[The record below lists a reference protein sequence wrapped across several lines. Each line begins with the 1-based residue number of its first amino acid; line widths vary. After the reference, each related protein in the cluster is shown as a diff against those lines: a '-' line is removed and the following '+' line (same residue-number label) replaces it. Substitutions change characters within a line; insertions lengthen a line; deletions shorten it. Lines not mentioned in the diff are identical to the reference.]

1 MSTPFVSGQVALL
14 LSLQPE
20 LTPADT
26 NALLRATAKHLVNP
40 PRRALGGDAS
50 ISTPASLLFAAVPPS
65 IRRTSTSIPTA
76 VADESAHLSC
86 GDRNAQRLHTVNH
99 VGGAGDA
106 LHDLGNRLTYG
117 EYLQLD
123 SLLAAQQPR
132 TSAHDEMLFIVQ
144 HQTTELWFRL
154 VLHELDA
161 AMAGIDND
169 DLGPVFKN
177 LARVERVF
185 RVLLDAWEVL
195 STMTPADYMEFRHG
209 LDASS
214 GFQSHQYRLLE
225 FALGNRD
232 PVYLR
237 PFAHRPDLHSQL
249 ADALAAPSLYDRT
262 IALLARRGLPIADE
276 VLNRDM
282 SLRHVSHPSVMA
294 AWGDVYRRTG
304 EAWDLYELAEELVDL
319 EDTFR
324 QWRFRHVTTVE
335 RIIGNKPGT
344 GGTSG
349 VSYLKERLTVVL
361 FPELWEIRTDL

>member
-1 MSTPFVSGQVALL
+1 VIEST
-14 LSLQPE
+14 
-20 LTPADT
+20 
-26 NALLRATAKHLVNP
+26 N
-40 PRRALGGDAS
+40 
-50 ISTPASLLFAAVPPS
+50 
-65 IRRTSTSIPTA
+65 
-76 VADESAHLSC
+76 
-86 GDRNAQRLHTVNH
+86 
-99 VGGAGDA
+99 GAGEA
-106 LHDLGNRLTYG
+106 LHDLSDRLTYG

-123 SLLAAQQPR
+123 SLLAAQRPR
-132 TSAHDEMLFIVQ
+132 TDAHDEMLFIVQ

-177 LARVERVF
+177 LARVERIF

-237 PFAHRPDLHSQL
+237 PFAHRPELHAQL
-249 ADALAAPSLYDRT
+249 TAAMAAPSLYDRT
-262 IALLARRGLPIADE
+262 IALLARRGLSIADD
-276 VLNRDM
+276 VLTRDVRD
-282 SLRHVSHPSVMA
+282 SHVSHPTVIA
-294 AWGDVYRRTG
+294 AWSQVYRHTG
-304 EAWDLYELAEELVDL
+304 SAWDLYELAEELVDL
-319 EDTFR
+319 EDTIR

-349 VSYLKERLTVVL
+349 VGYLKERLEIVL